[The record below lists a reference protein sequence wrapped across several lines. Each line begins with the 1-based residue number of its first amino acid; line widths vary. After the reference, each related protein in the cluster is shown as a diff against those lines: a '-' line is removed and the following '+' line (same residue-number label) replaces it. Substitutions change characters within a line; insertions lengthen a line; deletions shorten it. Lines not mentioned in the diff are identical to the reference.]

1 MQKYRLIPALF
12 LIVGVLLC
20 GCTDTS
26 GQEPQSLIQVT
37 EQPTPNPIEEIKP
50 EQSPEDPPVSDK
62 NSSEIADDANDEF
75 SFAEKMAVIQERLDA
90 EPPVEMKI
98 GSTTDIYLM
107 ENPTTGYSWNV
118 TVTDGLKITEDSY
131 SPTSEIGVGGGGDH
145 HWVIEATAPG
155 NQTFSAIYHRPWEAP
170 SPDDATYIE
179 RFIVIE

>member
-1 MQKYRLIPALF
+1 MKKNRLIPALF

-26 GQEPQSLIQVT
+26 EQEHQSLIKVT
-37 EQPTPNPIEEIKP
+37 EQPTSLPFEEIKP
-50 EQSPEDPPVSDK
+50 EQSSDESSSADR
-62 NSSEIADDANDEF
+62 NSSEIANEANDEL
-75 SFAEKMAVIQERLDA
+75 SFAEKMAVIQKRLDA
-90 EPPVEMKI
+90 DPPIEMKI

-131 SPTSEIGVGGGGDH
+131 SPTSEVGIGGGGDH
-145 HWVIEATAPG
+145 HWVIEATVPG

-179 RFIVIE
+179 RFIVTE